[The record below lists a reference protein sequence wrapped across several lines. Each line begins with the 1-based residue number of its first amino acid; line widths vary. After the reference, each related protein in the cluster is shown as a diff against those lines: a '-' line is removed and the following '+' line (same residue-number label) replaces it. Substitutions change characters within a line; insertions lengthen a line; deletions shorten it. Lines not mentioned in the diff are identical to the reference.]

1 MKKLALIACALYA
14 VNHYAAIDLRAVA
27 HLSDYII
34 AVLIAMLIQPWVVQQ
49 IDA

>member
-1 MKKLALIACALYA
+1 MKNLALIACALYA
-14 VNHYAAIDLRAVA
+14 VNHFETIDLSVVA
-27 HLSDYII
+27 HLSDYVI